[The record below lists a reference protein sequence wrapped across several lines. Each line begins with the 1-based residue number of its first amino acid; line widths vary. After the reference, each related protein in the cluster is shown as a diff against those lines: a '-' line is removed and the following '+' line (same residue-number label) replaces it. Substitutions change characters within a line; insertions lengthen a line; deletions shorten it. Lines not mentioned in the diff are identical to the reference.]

1 MPRQKVDP
9 SRENALKA
17 LRRTETALSF
27 PKLLFGQ
34 PVELTIE
41 QERDRAFIYQIVM
54 GTLRHRGALDWA
66 LEKLRGAPL
75 DELTPWI
82 RNILRMGLYQILYL
96 DRVPKSAAVDESVKL
111 AKKYGHRGTA
121 GLVNAVLRNAQREAL
136 LNSVASLGEQS
147 PDDISV
153 KYSHPVWMVEL
164 LIEEFGRD
172 AAIEILKNNNLVPP
186 LTARANMLLTT
197 REALVEKLKE
207 EGVRADPLPYPD
219 EAVALE
225 GVSSPQALE
234 AHRSGL
240 LYFQDPS
247 SMLAAHCLEVEPGM
261 QALDVCAAPGGKATH
276 LAALMENK
284 GKIHALDVHEHRV
297 ALIEENA
304 RRMGAS
310 IIEARRVDA
319 DVELAAQFGSMDRVI
334 VDVPCSG
341 LGVVR
346 RRLDLKWRLQPD
358 RIEKLARLQSD
369 ILERAAEC
377 VRPGG
382 LLLYCTCTL
391 TRRENSGVVTDFL
404 SRRTDFKPYPAHSAR
419 LKKYSTEDGF
429 IQILPGDD
437 NMDGFFIARLKRFV
451 I

>member
-1 MPRQKVDP
+1 MD
-9 SRENALKA
+9 
-17 LRRTETALSF
+17 
-27 PKLLFGQ
+27 
-34 PVELTIE
+34 
-41 QERDRAFIYQIVM
+41 
-54 GTLRHRGALDWA
+54 
-66 LEKLRGAPL
+66 
-75 DELTPWI
+75 
-82 RNILRMGLYQILYL
+82 
-96 DRVPKSAAVDESVKL
+96 
-111 AKKYGHRGTA
+111 
-121 GLVNAVLRNAQREAL
+121 
-136 LNSVASLGEQS
+136 
-147 PDDISV
+147 
-153 KYSHPVWMVEL
+153 
-164 LIEEFGRD
+164 
-172 AAIEILKNNNLVPP
+172 
-186 LTARANMLLTT
+186 
-197 REALVEKLKE
+197 
-207 EGVRADPLPYPD
+207 
-219 EAVALE
+219 
-225 GVSSPQALE
+225 
-234 AHRSGL
+234 
-240 LYFQDPS
+240 
-247 SMLAAHCLEVEPGM
+247 
-261 QALDVCAAPGGKATH
+261 
-276 LAALMENK
+276 
-284 GKIHALDVHEHRV
+284 
-297 ALIEENA
+297 
-304 RRMGAS
+304 AS